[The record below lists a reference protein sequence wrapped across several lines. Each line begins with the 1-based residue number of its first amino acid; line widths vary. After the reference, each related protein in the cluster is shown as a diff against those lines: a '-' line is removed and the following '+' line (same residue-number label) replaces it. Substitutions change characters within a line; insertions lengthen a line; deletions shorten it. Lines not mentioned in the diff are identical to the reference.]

1 VGGGVG
7 EGVEEEKEEAVVGHG
22 DGAMRVSE

>member
-7 EGVEEEKEEAVVGHG
+7 EGVKEEKKEAVVGHG
-22 DGAMRVSE
+22 DGAMRVRE

>member
-1 VGGGVG
+1 MGGGVR
-7 EGVEEEKEEAVVGHG
+7 EGVKEEKEEAVVGHG